1 MATVRDLVQARI
13 DAAVAAAQQNG
24 QLPALADGAHLPEIE
39 VSRPQLAEHGDYA
52 TNLAL
57 KLAGPL
63 RRPPRQIAD
72 ALVTALNAGPDD
84 GLLSRAE
91 AAGPGFVNVWLTPRY
106 VESAIDEI
114 RSRGTSYGASPV
126 ANPKKMNV
134 EFVSANPTGPL
145 TVGNARGAFVGDLL
159 SRVLEA
165 VGHDVTREYYFNDSG
180 TQVEKLGL
188 SIVAIRNSQQVPE
201 DGYHG
206 AYVEDLARDMP
217 ADVWTKATADESRA
231 GWVIGEW
238 ASERIREGIEAS
250 LERLGTHFDVWTTEG
265 SLHGDGWVDRGVKQL
280 RESGHLYDQDGALW
294 FKSTEFGDDKDRVV
308 MRSNGEPTYF
318 AADIG
323 YLMQKFSRGFDELIY
338 VWGADHHGT
347 VARLKNAAQALGFDR
362 DSVNVLLIA
371 WVRFVVGGVEM
382 SMSKRAGTF
391 ATLDELLEEVGVD
404 AARWY
409 FASRAPSTGIDFDIE
424 LARAQSN
431 ENPVYYVQYAHARI
445 SSILRKA
452 TDEGV
457 ATADSVSGQLDE
469 DDVALGLAKEL
480 LQLPDIVRDAAEAR
494 ETQSITTFATELAT
508 RFHAFYRD
516 RRVVDKSEPET
527 SALRLALV
535 DATRITLASALGLLG
550 ISAPD
555 TM

>member
-72 ALVTALNAGPDD
+72 ALVAALNAGPDD
-84 GLLSRAE
+84 ELLSRAE

-165 VGHDVTREYYFNDSG
+165 VGHKVTREYYFNDSG

-188 SIVAIRNSQQVPE
+188 SIKAIRKGQPVPE

-250 LERLGTHFDVWTTEG
+250 LERLGAHFDVWTTEG
-265 SLHGDGWVDRGVKQL
+265 SLHRDGWVTRGVEQL
-280 RESGHLYDQDGALW
+280 RASGHLYEQDGALW
-294 FKSTEFGDDKDRVV
+294 FKSTAFGDDKDRVV

-323 YLMQKFSRGFDELIY
+323 YLVQKFSRGFDELIY

-516 RRVVDKSEPET
+516 RRVVDKAEPET

-555 TM
+555 SM

>member
-1 MATVRDLVQARI
+1 MATVRELVQQRVS
-13 DAAVAAAQQNG
+13 AALQAAQASG
-24 QLPALADGAHLPEIE
+24 TLPAFGEDAEQPEIE

-63 RRPPRQIAD
+63 RRPPRPIAD
-72 ALVTALNAGPDD
+72 ALVAALGAGPDD
-84 GLLSRAE
+84 DLLSRAE
-91 AAGPGFVNVWLTPRY
+91 AAGPGFVNVWLTPRH

-114 RSRGTSYGASPV
+114 RAQGTSYGAS
-126 ANPKKMNV
+126 AMASPKSINV

-165 VGHDVTREYYFNDSG
+165 VGHKVTREYYFNDSG

-188 SIVAIRNSQQVPE
+188 SIVAIRNSQLVPD

-206 AYVEDLARDMP
+206 AYVEDLAREMP
-217 ADVWTKATADESRA
+217 ADVWTKATGDESRA
-231 GWVIGEW
+231 GWVVGGW

-250 LERLGTHFDVWTTEG
+250 LERLGAHFDVWTTEG
-265 SLHGDGWVDRGVKQL
+265 SLHRDGWVERGVKQL
-280 RESGHLYDQDGALW
+280 RESGYLYERDGALW

-323 YLMQKFSRGFDELIY
+323 YLVEKLSRGFDELIY

-347 VARLKNAAQALGFDR
+347 VARLKNAAQALGFDH
-362 DSVNVLLIA
+362 DVVNVLLIA

-452 TDEGV
+452 TDEGL

-480 LQLPDIVRDAAEAR
+480 LQLPDIVLDAAEAR
-494 ETQSITTFATELAT
+494 ETQSITTYATELAT

-535 DATRITLASALGLLG
+535 DATRITLSSALGLLG

-555 TM
+555 SM